1 MRTLGQGGNRVTI
14 FVNDAQKPDPLRF
27 NGLQRDIYFALENNS
42 SWHQYDHVHQLLFEI
57 VLRENI
63 IKAAKMLHDS
73 QATFAPFATSK
84 FNPAKWR
91 KTKYGYLQNPDVFPS
106 EAIRDVFQNSSGY
119 AFECTTAIVLI
130 FYKAVLDSISIS
142 HFDWLFQDL
151 LVWDWKHDH
160 DLGIISKIGSDFI
173 PGDAVYFY
181 NPEYDHPVWS
191 GENAIYLGKGL
202 YFGHGIGIKTAE
214 GMVND
219 LNTLRKKDATISAYL
234 ISQHTRL
241 NIKYLAQFSKQLLF

>member
-1 MRTLGQGGNRVTI
+1 MNY
-14 FVNDAQKPDPLRF
+14 AQKPDPLHF
-27 NGLQRDIYFALENNS
+27 NRVQRDIYFALENS
-42 SWHQYDHVHQLLFEI
+42 SSLYQYDNVHQLLFEI

-63 IKAAKMLHDS
+63 IKAAQMLHDS
-73 QATFAPFATSK
+73 QAEFAPFITSK
-84 FNPAKWR
+84 FNPVKWR
-91 KTKYGYLQNPDVFPS
+91 KTKYGYLQNPNVLPS
-106 EAIRDVFQNSSGY
+106 EAIRDVFQNSSEY

-142 HFDWLFQDL
+142 HFDILFQDL
-151 LVWDWKHDH
+151 LVWDWKHDR
-160 DLGIISKIGSDFI
+160 DLGIISERGGDFI
-173 PGDAVYFY
+173 PGDVVYFF

-191 GENAIYLGKGL
+191 GENAVYLGRGL
-202 YFGHGIGIKTAE
+202 YFGHGIGVKTAE
-214 GMVND
+214 GMVAS